1 MLALAQEGCTHNG
14 SRAAAPGRATL
25 EPLQEQRVSAMVEL
39 AG

>member
-1 MLALAQEGCTHNG
+1 MLALAQEGCMHNG
-14 SRAAAPGRATL
+14 SRAVALGRATL